1 MEVKDSPVNGT
12 SASGLPAAERLVS
25 LGRSGPI
32 ARRRF
37 PETPLTPCG
46 GNFLTSV
53 QTVSQSAGPG
63 ASVPCVRHGS
73 QAADIDR
80 RQLVYPSLE
89 RRCGRRGPAR
99 VRPSWY
105 AGLGW
110 ERLAEA
116 RAVRRGV
123 SGSYGLA
130 PALNA
135 ISRMSPPQ
143 FGQGRFGRSAPPTSG
158 SASPDAA
165 PSEFISEEP
174 YSCLSPTQEKTR
186 LSPSCDL
193 RLRPLTRWSARG
205 LRFPRRQYLCC
216 S

>member
-99 VRPSWY
+99 VRPSRS
-105 AGLGW
+105 AGETG
-110 ERLAEA
+110 
-116 RAVRRGV
+116 GGS
-123 SGSYGLA
+123 SGSPRCVRILRIA
-130 PALNA
+130 PGSERDQPDVTATVWA
-135 ISRMSPPQ
+135 
-143 FGQGRFGRSAPPTSG
+143 RSFRSVSTTNVG
-158 SASPDAA
+158 
-165 PSEFISEEP
+165 FCITGCRTKRV
-174 YSCLSPTQEKTR
+174 Y
-186 LSPSCDL
+186 
-193 RLRPLTRWSARG
+193 
-205 LRFPRRQYLCC
+205 F
-216 S
+216 